1 MVADLYDAAGLH
13 PEASLPTV
21 GGKPVPDS
29 AYLEE
34 GDEVEFVVFTVHRES
49 GDANPSLQ

>member
-1 MVADLYDAAGLH
+1 VGDLYSSAGLH
-13 PEASLPTV
+13 PEAALPTV
-21 GGKPVPDS
+21 RGRPVPDS

-49 GDANPSLQ
+49 GDADPPVQ